1 MTNRKKSYRTW
12 KNSSE
17 LAFIKSYSGTMKD
30 EDLAV
35 ALNNSLGVSDITV
48 SMVRRQR
55 RKLLIV
61 KKRGR
66 LTNKVV
72 QGESGAK
79 IGQEG
84 KGENN
89 E

>member
-17 LAFIKSYSGTMKD
+17 LAFIKSYSETMKD

-66 LTNKVV
+66 LTNKVD
-72 QGESGAK
+72 QGVSVAK
-79 IGQEG
+79 IDQEG

>member
-1 MTNRKKSYRTW
+1 MTNRKKSYRPW

-17 LAFIKSYSGTMKD
+17 LSFIKSYSGTMKD

>member
-17 LAFIKSYSGTMKD
+17 LAFIKSYSETMKD

-35 ALNNSLGVSDITV
+35 ALNSSLGVSDITV

-66 LTNKVV
+66 LTNKVD
-72 QGESGAK
+72 QGVSVAK
-79 IGQEG
+79 IDQEG

>member
-1 MTNRKKSYRTW
+1 MRNYKKWTNDETDYI
-12 KNSSE
+12 KNYHSTIS
-17 LAFIKSYSGTMKD
+17 D
-30 EDLAV
+30 EDLAKKLTQLSSQSV
-35 ALNNSLGVSDITV
+35 TT
-48 SMVRRQR
+48 SMIRRQR

-66 LTNKVV
+66 LTNKVD

>member
-17 LAFIKSYSGTMKD
+17 LAFIKSYSETMKD

-66 LTNKVV
+66 LTNKVD
-72 QGESGAK
+72 QGVSGAK